1 MNETPPVIPFSKRAR
16 GPAPQPVFIDV
27 NADSQTITVNAS
39 VRDVYARCARF
50 EDLPRF
56 ITSLRD
62 VQKID
67 ENNFSCTSVIN
78 GQEVKSDVQIIL
90 RVPNRRLAWQAVSDN
105 FRIGVAV
112 FTPRFDGGTEV
123 TIKIRSIVEPV
134 MLSGALRQYLTN
146 FKRFVEQRRTEMNR
160 RS

>member
-1 MNETPPVIPFSKRAR
+1 MNETLPSSHFSKRA
-16 GPAPQPVFIDV
+16 GDQTPQPAFIDV
-27 NADSQTITVNAS
+27 NADSQSITVHAS
-39 VRDVYARCARF
+39 VGEVYARCARF

-67 ENNFSCTSVIN
+67 ENNFSCTSVMN
-78 GQEVKSDVQIIL
+78 GQEVKSNVQIIL
-90 RVPNRRLAWQAVSDN
+90 RVPKRRLAWQAVSDN

-112 FTPRFDGGTEV
+112 FTPRLDGATEV

-146 FKRFVEQRRTEMNR
+146 FKRFVEERRTEMN
-160 RS
+160 

>member
-1 MNETPPVIPFSKRAR
+1 MKTPPVMPFVKRAGDQAAR
-16 GPAPQPVFIDV
+16 PAFIDV
-27 NADSQTITVNAS
+27 NADSQSITVNAS
-39 VRDVYARCARF
+39 VREVYAHCARF

-67 ENNFSCTSVIN
+67 ENNFSCTSVMN

-112 FTPRFDGGTEV
+112 FTPRLDGTTEV
-123 TIKIRSIVEPV
+123 MIKIRSIVEPV
-134 MLSGALRQYLTN
+134 TLSGALRQYLTN
-146 FKRFVEQRRTEMNR
+146 FKRFVEERRTEMN
-160 RS
+160 

>member
-1 MNETPPVIPFSKRAR
+1 MNETPPVIPFSKRVSNR
-16 GPAPQPVFIDV
+16 TPQPAFTDV
-27 NADSQTITVNAS
+27 NADSQSITVNAS
-39 VRDVYARCARF
+39 VTEVYAHCARF
-50 EDLPRF
+50 ENLPRF

-112 FTPRFDGGTEV
+112 FTPRLDGTTEV
-123 TIKIRSIVEPV
+123 TIKIRSIIEPV
-134 MLSGALRQYLTN
+134 MLSGALRHYLQN
-146 FKRFVEQRRTEMNR
+146 FKSFVENHRGTEIT
-160 RS
+160 

>member
-1 MNETPPVIPFSKRAR
+1 MNEAPVMPFSERAR
-16 GPAPQPVFIDV
+16 DHALRPAFTDV
-27 NADSQTITVNAS
+27 NADSQSITVNAS
-39 VRDVYARCARF
+39 VTEVYAHCARF
-50 EDLPRF
+50 ENLPRF

-78 GQEVKSDVQIIL
+78 GEEVQSHVQIIL

-112 FTPRFDGGTEV
+112 FTPRLDGTTEV
-123 TIKIRSIVEPV
+123 MIKIRSVVEPV
-134 MLSGALRQYLTN
+134 MLSGALRQSLQN
-146 FKRFVEQRRTEMNR
+146 FKSFVENHRKTEI
-160 RS
+160 S